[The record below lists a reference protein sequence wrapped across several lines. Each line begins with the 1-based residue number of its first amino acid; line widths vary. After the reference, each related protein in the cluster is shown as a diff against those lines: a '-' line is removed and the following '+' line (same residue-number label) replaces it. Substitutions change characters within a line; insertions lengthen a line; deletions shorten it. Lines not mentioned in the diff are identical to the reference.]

1 MKEQGK
7 FNVINFSR
15 QDVPIVL
22 EDIKT
27 RYQWVPVGILDQ
39 DDYFGL
45 LTEAYNTSTTNAAC
59 VDGVADL
66 VYGKGLF
73 TKEEDKQQTLDKIVP
88 PEDLRKVSFDLKLYG
103 NAAFQVIWNESHT
116 KIEKLYHTPI
126 VTGKQSYLVFV
137 VYLLLL

>member
-15 QDVPIVL
+15 QDVPIVQ

-59 VDGVADL
+59 IDGVLA
-66 VYGKGLF
+66 YFG
-73 TKEEDKQQTLDKIVP
+73 
-88 PEDLRKVSFDLKLYG
+88 
-103 NAAFQVIWNESHT
+103 
-116 KIEKLYHTPI
+116 
-126 VTGKQSYLVFV
+126 
-137 VYLLLL
+137 